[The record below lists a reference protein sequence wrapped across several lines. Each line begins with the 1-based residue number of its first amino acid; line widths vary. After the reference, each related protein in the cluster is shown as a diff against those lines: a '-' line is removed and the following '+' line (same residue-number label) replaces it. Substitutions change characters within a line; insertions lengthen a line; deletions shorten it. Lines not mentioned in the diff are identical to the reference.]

1 MTKPLVQDFHS
12 IPAGRKHYRSVR
24 RPGRRVPY
32 LAMAT
37 VCSVL
42 ALGGCAST
50 GSGTATPNAMTTKAG
65 AESQAPAPT
74 RQSDGELREAAL
86 KALKTNDYVT
96 AATCWSFLHDRHKD
110 NAEIAVQYSSALRH
124 IGSYDQAATV
134 MQRIQ
139 LLHKNNPAVLGEY
152 GKVLVA
158 SGRVDQGV
166 SMLKAAFGQSP
177 KDWRLPSAIGVAYDQ
192 MGRYGEA
199 RGEYEKALALAPG
212 EPSVLT
218 NMGLSYALEGD
229 LDKAEEVLRKA
240 VANPN
245 AGASARQ
252 NLAVVLGLQ
261 GHFEEARRLAR
272 ADLPPN
278 IAENNISYLK
288 SMLSQPALWEKM
300 KTLDGND
307 ATPQAS
313 AGSPSS

>member
-1 MTKPLVQDFHS
+1 MTKPLIQDFH
-12 IPAGRKHYRSVR
+12 INPADRTLARTRHRAGH
-24 RPGRRVPY
+24 RVPY

-42 ALGGCAST
+42 VLGGCAST
-50 GSGTATPNAMTTKAG
+50 GSGTAAPDATAAKTG
-65 AESQAPAPT
+65 AESQAPA
-74 RQSDGELREAAL
+74 RNKKSDEELRNAAL

-96 AATCWSFLHDRHKD
+96 AATCWSFLHDRHED

-139 LLHKNNPAVLGEY
+139 LLHKDNPAVLGEY

-166 SMLKAAFGQSP
+166 SMLKAAFGKSP

-192 MGRYGEA
+192 MGRYAEA
-199 RGEYEKALALAPG
+199 RGEYHKALELSPG

-229 LDKAEEVLRKA
+229 LDKAEKVLRQA

-278 IAENNISYLK
+278 VAENNISYLK
-288 SMLSQPALWEKM
+288 SMLSQPALWEKL
-300 KTLDGND
+300 KTLDGNGSE
-307 ATPQAS
+307 PR
-313 AGSPSS
+313 AGTPSS

>member
-1 MTKPLVQDFHS
+1 MTKPLIQDFQI
-12 IPAGRKHYRSVR
+12 IPADRKHFRSER
-24 RPGRRVPY
+24 RSGRRMPY

-50 GSGTATPNAMTTKAG
+50 GSGTAVPDTTAAKAG
-65 AESQAPAPT
+65 AESKAPART
-74 RQSDGELREAAL
+74 RKSDEELREAAL
-86 KALKTNDYVT
+86 KALKVNDYVT
-96 AATCWSFLHDRHKD
+96 AATCWSFLHDRHED

-192 MGRYGEA
+192 MGRYAEA
-199 RGEYEKALALAPG
+199 RGEYHKALALAPG

-278 IAENNISYLK
+278 IADNNISYLK
-288 SMLSQPALWEKM
+288 SMLSQPALWEKL
-300 KTLDGND
+300 KTLDDNGG
-307 ATPQAS
+307 APRTS
-313 AGSPSS
+313 AGAPSS

>member
-1 MTKPLVQDFHS
+1 MTKPLIQDFHTN
-12 IPAGRKHYRSVR
+12 PADRTQRRS
-24 RPGRRVPY
+24 GRRSERRVSY

-37 VCSVL
+37 VCSML

-50 GSGTATPNAMTTKAG
+50 GSGTAAPEATAARAG
-65 AESQAPAPT
+65 TESQAPART
-74 RQSDGELREAAL
+74 RQSDEELRAAAL
-86 KALKTNDYVT
+86 KALKTKDYVT
-96 AATCWSFLHDRHKD
+96 AATCWSYLHDRHQD

-124 IGSYDQAATV
+124 IGSYDQAGTV

-139 LLHKNNPAVLGEY
+139 LLHKDNPAVLGEY

-166 SMLKAAFGQSP
+166 SMLQAAFGKSSR
-177 KDWRLPSAIGVAYDQ
+177 DWRLPSAIGVAYDQ
-192 MGRYGEA
+192 MGRYAEA
-199 RGEYEKALALAPG
+199 RGEYHKALELAPG

-229 LDKAEEVLRKA
+229 LDKAEEVLRQA

-288 SMLSQPALWEKM
+288 SMLSQPALWEKL
-300 KTLDGND
+300 KTLDGN
-307 ATPQAS
+307 
-313 AGSPSS
+313 GSNPRTGIPSS